1 MSSVALLLLSLSGAG
16 ARKLLRWEQQI
27 MLHAGSGTTVL
38 PAEVKAKMRVS
49 AAELQEETGLSTA
62 GLQHIL
68 AIAGNRYEYL
78 TTADWSFELCASST
92 LCVHAAQKGSQVV
105 RQTGIGLHGG
115 QINLMNSLTSNYK
128 SVFQMQV

>member
-1 MSSVALLLLSLSGAG
+1 MFVHICSCRSIAEAALVISNRWLDMFRTSMSSVALLLLSLSCAG

-78 TTADWSFELCASST
+78 TTAEAADWSFELCASSA
-92 LCVHAAQKGSQVV
+92 LCVHAAQKG
-105 RQTGIGLHGG
+105 
-115 QINLMNSLTSNYK
+115 
-128 SVFQMQV
+128 